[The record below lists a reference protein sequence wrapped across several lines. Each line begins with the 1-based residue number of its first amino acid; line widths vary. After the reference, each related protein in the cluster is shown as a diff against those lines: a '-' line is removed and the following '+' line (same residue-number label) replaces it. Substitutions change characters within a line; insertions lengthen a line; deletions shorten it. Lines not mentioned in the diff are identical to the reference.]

1 MEIEFFAPC
10 KGLRIEIAWWICAL
24 GLLAIAGFW
33 LWRWR
38 RGASWKAIEVEITLG
53 KVGKVKL
60 TPNHETLRIAHQAW
74 AELATR
80 KAALPFEVDHDVIA
94 EVYDSWYVL
103 FGELRA
109 LVKSVPA
116 EQLSTGQPA
125 ARLVEVLVQALNEGL
140 RPHLTRWQAKY
151 RAWWESEKAKPENQG
166 MAPQELQRRFPEH
179 DALLKDLLIVNRDLQ
194 GFSEA
199 LRKLAR
205 REA

>member
-1 MEIEFFAPC
+1 MEIEFFAPW
-10 KGLRIEIAWWICAL
+10 KGIRIEIAWWICAP
-24 GLLAIAGFW
+24 GLLAIAAIW

-38 RGASWKAIEVEITLG
+38 RGSSWKAVEVEIALG

-94 EVYDSWYVL
+94 EVYESWYVL

-151 RAWWESEKAKPENQG
+151 RAWWEAESTKTENHG
-166 MAPQELQRRFPEH
+166 IAPQELQRRYPEH
-179 DALLKDLLIVNRDLQ
+179 DALL
-194 GFSEA
+194 G
-199 LRKLAR
+199 KLSIG
-205 REA
+205 

>member
-38 RGASWKAIEVEITLG
+38 RGASWKAIEVEIALG

-103 FGELRA
+103 FKELRA

-125 ARLVEVLVQALNEGL
+125 ARLVEVLVQALNDGL

-151 RAWWESEKAKPENQG
+151 RAWWEAEKAKPENQG
-166 MAPQELQRRFPEH
+166 LAPQELQRRFPDH
-179 DALLKDLLIVNRDLQ
+179 NVLLTDLLSVNRDLQ

-199 LRKLAR
+199 LRKIAR
-205 REA
+205 KEA

>member
-1 MEIEFFAPC
+1 MEIEFFAPW
-10 KGLRIEIAWWICAL
+10 KGIRIEIAWWICVL
-24 GLLAIAGFW
+24 GLIAIASFC

-38 RGASWKAIEVEITLG
+38 RGASWKAVEVEIALG

-80 KAALPFEVDHDVIA
+80 KAALPFDVDHDVIA

-125 ARLVEVLVQALNEGL
+125 ARLVEVLVQALNDGL

-151 RAWWESEKAKPENQG
+151 RAWWEAESTKAENLG
-166 MAPQELQRRFPEH
+166 LAPQELQRRFPEH
-179 DALLKDLLIVNRDLQ
+179 DALLTDLLHVNRDLQ
-194 GFSEA
+194 DFSEA
-199 LRKLAR
+199 LRRLAR
-205 REA
+205 REP

>member
-1 MEIEFFAPC
+1 MEIEFFAPW
-10 KGLRIEIAWWICAL
+10 KGIRIEIAWWLCVV
-24 GLLAIAGFW
+24 GLLGMGGFW

-38 RGASWKAIEVEITLG
+38 RGASWKAIEVEIALG

-80 KAALPFEVDHDVIA
+80 KAALPFEVDHDVIV

-125 ARLVEVLVQALNEGL
+125 ALLVEVLVQALNDGL

-151 RAWWESEKAKPENQG
+151 RAWWEIETTKAENG
-166 MAPQELQRRFPEH
+166 GVAPQELQRRFPEYGT
-179 DALLKDLLIVNRDLQ
+179 LLTDLLLVNRDLQ
-194 GFSEA
+194 EFSEA
-199 LRKLAR
+199 LRKIAR
-205 REA
+205 KEA